1 MTILTVS
8 ANTTGT
14 YIGDNTTTTDTYI
27 EQDLPTNNFGTNT
40 TAFVTDG
47 ATSNTKNMLIE
58 FAGLSAIP
66 GGSTINSVTIYLWR
80 VGSNTP
86 SMNLDFYPLLRAL
99 NETTATWNTYD
110 GTNSW
115 TTAGATGSGTDISA
129 TLSATITIGNTGQ
142 FYSVSSA
149 QLATDVGNGVT
160 KWLITPNTPTASGAS
175 RTIVTRE
182 GTDGNRPAIVV
193 DYTAAG
199 GGIMKNIQ
207 WWDLV

>member
-8 ANTTGT
+8 ANTMT
-14 YIGDNTTTTDTYI
+14 YIGDNTSTTDTYLS
-27 EQDLPTNNFGTNT
+27 EGSPLANFGTAT
-40 TAFVTDG
+40 SMLVTDG
-47 ATSNTKNMLIE
+47 AASNSNHSIIE
-58 FAGLSAIP
+58 FSGLSAIP
-66 GGSTINSVTIYLWR
+66 GGATINSVTIYLWR
-80 VGSNTP
+80 AGSNTS
-86 SMNLDFYPLLRAL
+86 SMNLDFYQLLRAL

-110 GTNSW
+110 GTSSW